1 MKRICIIYTGGTI
14 GMERGENGYEPGKEP
29 FSESSLDFPVQCL
42 AQQNQSTHVINQ
54 MFCIELETLK

>member
-29 FSESSLDFPVQCL
+29 FADIMAKIIDFSSP
-42 AQQNQSTHVINQ
+42 
-54 MFCIELETLK
+54 ELP